1 MEVKKKKKE
10 FMISGFNQERD
21 IESIVLKYEKLS
33 LCLSGGTL
41 GV

>member
-1 MEVKKKKKE
+1 MEVKKKKE

-21 IESIVLKYEKLS
+21 IESIVLKYEKLW